1 MGNGPKPHSTRRHW
15 VINRN
20 TTSRQKGKEKDDEQQ
35 EPSDPPA
42 WQTPRE
48 PHTVDFGTFSIL
60 GGALAEEMRKRG
72 LSNSAVNAVME
83 VKEDLDEEV
92 NLHLIRNSLDLE
104 PTMRD
109 LEEEEGDSAS
119 KSGMSQE
126 MNAMIN
132 DHWTTRRAVEAEEYL
147 RDVVYGGVD
156 GFAHVRSL
164 AEFVDRYDEV
174 CTSTNPLLSMDP
186 YAP

>member
-1 MGNGPKPHSTRRHW
+1 MGKPYSTRRHW

-20 TTSRQKGKEKDDEQQ
+20 TTSRQKGKEKEDEQQ
-35 EPSDPPA
+35 ESSDPPV

-92 NLHLIRNSLDLE
+92 NLHLIRSSLDLG
-104 PTMRD
+104 PKMRD
-109 LEEEEGDSAS
+109 LEEEEGNSAS
-119 KSGMSQE
+119 MQE
-126 MNAMIN
+126 MDATNLLIN
-132 DHWTTRRAVEAEEYL
+132 GYWTTRRVVEAEEYL

-156 GFAHVRSL
+156 GFAYVRSL
-164 AEFVDRYDEV
+164 AEFVDGYDEV
-174 CTSTNPLLSMDP
+174 CTSTNSLLSMDP
-186 YAP
+186 YAR